1 MADTKVEQGIINL
14 IAETKASNNQSKK
27 DAAAAIS
34 QEKKGL
40 NLDKANAGRLAAQFK
55 RMGLD
60 AKNQTA
66 FQQAESKIRQREM
79 KIQTEQLNYEKQNT
93 GFFSV
98 ARQDIKNKIKEN
110 KAAIRDEKRQA
121 KYEARSNTLL
131 GRMANGIT
139 DAFGPKN
146 KGEEEEKAKEADA
159 KQSRILGVLGSI
171 SGGITGLAKSSMS
184 LAGKGLKGGIG
195 GLKKLLAGT
204 LFAGLF
210 AVVFAFL
217 NSEQFAKVADF
228 IGNKVLPALIN
239 FYEGVIKPAFDAVVD
254 FLMNDAF
261 PAIGKFMTETV
272 LPILKDFYDNILVPT
287 FGFLIDFFKEKIW
300 PAMKDFISESSG
312 KISEFYENTLKPAF
326 LAIGDFA
333 QNQFFPALGDIF
345 QKLKDTYTK
354 IKPSLDALF
363 NFLTET
369 TLPALFETAKK
380 NFENVKDIVM
390 KVIDFAGNIISGD
403 FGAAFDD
410 LMDIGGLIAKTI
422 DDTITG
428 ILKAVGLD
436 FEGNISDV
444 IGNFFTG
451 IYDSITGTVNGI
463 MNSIEGIIRAVPGI
477 GNTVADTLF
486 GELTPQE
493 IAVRDMKKVEEEKAK
508 IREEIANE
516 QARIARSESGV
527 DEYGVT
533 DLVVSEKGGQ
543 EKSAKRIAELQK
555 QIAEQDAKAARLKA
569 IAEPETAETVEG
581 YDEAAYGQDNNPNAD
596 PPKKMTKY
604 EKIKA
609 RQEEKRQRMQ
619 TGDYT
624 SATFDPK
631 KAKGFAKG
639 GLLDAG
645 RLALVGEKGPELIF
659 SKTDAQ
665 VKTSQQTDRLLN
677 AAINRDNEQSAPVI
691 LNAPT
696 VAPQVSNVSNTNAGI
711 SYIANPDPI
720 FQRSSAFAI

>member
-1 MADTKVEQGIINL
+1 MADTKVEQGIVNL
-14 IAETKASNNQSKK
+14 IKETKASNNQRKK

-34 QEKKGL
+34 LDKKGL
-40 NLDKANAGRLAAQFK
+40 NLDKANAGKIAAQYK
-55 RMGLD
+55 QMGLD
-60 AKNQTA
+60 AKNQIA
-66 FQQAESKIRQREM
+66 YQQAQAKIRQREM

-121 KYEARSNTLL
+121 KYEARSNTFL

-217 NSEQFAKVADF
+217 DSPAFAKVADF

-239 FYEGVIKPAFDAVVD
+239 FYKDVIKPAFDAVVD

-333 QNQFFPALGDIF
+333 KNQFFPALGEIF

-363 NFLTET
+363 NFLKET

-422 DDTITG
+422 DDTVSG

-463 MNSIEGIIRAVPGI
+463 MDTIEGLVRALPGGDTIGDKLFGEQSVAEKAEREVAKLNEERKALAEEIRLQKEQIDAGDTRTAFLSSREGIISDAEKRLAEINQEEAEQRKIAAEYNAKVMSQAVP
-477 GNTVADTLF
+477 
-486 GELTPQE
+486 
-493 IAVRDMKKVEEEKAK
+493 
-508 IREEIANE
+508 
-516 QARIARSESGV
+516 
-527 DEYGVT
+527 
-533 DLVVSEKGGQ
+533 
-543 EKSAKRIAELQK
+543 AE
-555 QIAEQDAKAARLKA
+555 
-569 IAEPETAETVEG
+569 
-581 YDEAAYGQDNNPNAD
+581 
-596 PPKKMTKY
+596 
-604 EKIKA
+604 
-609 RQEEKRQRMQ
+609 
-619 TGDYT
+619 
-624 SATFDPK
+624 
-631 KAKGFAKG
+631 GFAKG
-639 GLLDAG
+639 GRLGAG
-645 RLALVGEKGPELIF
+645 RLALVGENGPELIF
-659 SKTDAQ
+659 SRTDAQ

-677 AAINRDNEQSAPVI
+677 AAMNRNNEQSAPVI

>member
-1 MADTKVEQGIINL
+1 MADTKVEQGIVNL

-333 QNQFFPALGDIF
+333 QNQFFPALGEIF

-422 DDTITG
+422 DDTVSG

-451 IYDSITGTVNGI
+451 IYDSITGVVTGI
-463 MNSIEGIIRAVPGI
+463 MDSIEGLVRALPGGGFIADSIFGKQTEAEKAQIKIAEIEEKIAKRQEELRRIESGERTDRNESQLKHMAIREKAALDFKEGFKEPEIIRV
-477 GNTVADTLF
+477 
-486 GELTPQE
+486 
-493 IAVRDMKKVEEEKAK
+493 
-508 IREEIANE
+508 
-516 QARIARSESGV
+516 
-527 DEYGVT
+527 
-533 DLVVSEKGGQ
+533 
-543 EKSAKRIAELQK
+543 
-555 QIAEQDAKAARLKA
+555 
-569 IAEPETAETVEG
+569 
-581 YDEAAYGQDNNPNAD
+581 
-596 PPKKMTKY
+596 Y

-609 RQEEKRQRMQ
+609 
-619 TGDYT
+619 
-624 SATFDPK
+624 
-631 KAKGFAKG
+631 
-639 GLLDAG
+639 
-645 RLALVGEKGPELIF
+645 
-659 SKTDAQ
+659 
-665 VKTSQQTDRLLN
+665 
-677 AAINRDNEQSAPVI
+677 
-691 LNAPT
+691 
-696 VAPQVSNVSNTNAGI
+696 GI
-711 SYIANPDPI
+711 WSFNGI
-720 FQRSSAFAI
+720 FQLRRDFHIKKNDKVLIIEDVITTGKSSLECSKLVTKAQAKVVGYACIIDRSSGNSLIKDKIVSQIQLNIPTYSKDKLPEDLSSIDPVKPGSRNL